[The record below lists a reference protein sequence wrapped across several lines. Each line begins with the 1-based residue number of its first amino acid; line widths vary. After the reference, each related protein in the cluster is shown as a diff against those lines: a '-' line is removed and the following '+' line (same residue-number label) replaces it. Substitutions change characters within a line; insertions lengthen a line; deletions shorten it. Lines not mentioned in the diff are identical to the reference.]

1 MLPIKYCLQQFYRL
15 SLILI
20 ISIAFAL
27 PIFAQTGIPVGS
39 MSQCDTQMQTFLTNY
54 QIPGA
59 TFAITKNGKLIYM
72 RAFGTANQAGTELT
86 QPYHMFRIASISKPI
101 TSIAI
106 MKLIENGQLSLSDK
120 PFGPGGILNADSYFA
135 NANITDTRV
144 YNITIQNLL
153 EHSAGWNRDLPM
165 PPGPLSPYPYSY
177 PHSDPIAFP
186 LHVTQTLGEANPVTR
201 RAMIKFSIQKGL
213 NFAPGTGNNYSNI
226 GYLVLGEVIEKKT
239 GMTYENYVKQ
249 NILAPLG
256 IYDIRL
262 GKNLLA
268 DKQEREGEYINNFT
282 TLSAYGTGQFVP
294 WQYGGWSIEAMDAH
308 GGWIATARDLVRLLT
323 AVDNFPS
330 RPDILSATTI
340 QTMTTPSATNGG
352 YAKGWVVTSTGTWFH
367 GGSLD
372 GTSSEMVRTNGQV
385 TWAVILNKRTN
396 ASGFSN
402 AIHNLGWNC
411 INTTA
416 TFPAHDLFDLPTEN
430 ASAMNFSNITSNSM
444 TVNWTNGN
452 GDGRVLIMRAGGAPN
467 KFPLDG
473 TEYSPQVDL
482 GDGNRVVYSGPGNN
496 TTVSNLNGN
505 TNYQF
510 RLYEYKKNIN
520 TGNYALYQLAN
531 AASGSQNTPGTT
543 SQTTRFD
550 FDGDSKADVSV
561 FRNGNWYIQGSGS
574 GFSGRNWGFATDIL
588 APADFDGDGRT
599 DIAVFR
605 DGNWYSINS
614 SDEAIK
620 STQFG
625 SPGDQPVPS
634 DYTGDRKADIA
645 VFRPSNGTWYWLDSA
660 TNQFNGVQFG
670 ATGDKPIIGDF
681 DGDGKSDLA
690 VTRVT
695 DGNLNWYWMESSTNQ
710 FRAVQWGFA
719 TDIAAPADFDGD
731 GKTDV
736 SVFRPSNGNWYRLN
750 SGQNNQLFA
759 IQFGQN
765 GDVPVA
771 ADYDGDGKADVAVF
785 RSGNWYRSNSSNG
798 AFFGQQFGITEDK
811 PIPSAFLP

>member
-1 MLPIKYCLQQFYRL
+1 MKRKLLTGIVAVTVF
-15 SLILI
+15 
-20 ISIAFAL
+20 AFAL

-120 PFGPGGILNADSYFA
+120 PFGPGGILNADPYFA

-186 LHVTQTLGEANPVTR
+186 LHVTQTLGEANPVTE
-201 RAMIKFSIQKGL
+201 RALIKFSIQKGL

-239 GMTYENYVKQ
+239 GLTYENYVKQ
-249 NILAPLG
+249 NIFAPLG

-262 GKNLLA
+262 GKSLLA
-268 DKQEREGEYINNFT
+268 DKQEREGEYINNFM
-282 TLSAYGTGQFVP
+282 TLSAYGTGEYVP
-294 WQYGGWSIEAMDAH
+294 WQYGGWNIEAMDAH

-330 RPDILSATTI
+330 RPDILSPTTI
-340 QTMTTPSATNGG
+340 QIMTTPSATFSG
-352 YAKGWVVTSTGTWFH
+352 YAKGWVINFNAQTWGH

-372 GTSSEMVRTNGQV
+372 GSSSEMLRTNDQYN
-385 TWAVILNKRTN
+385 WAVIVNKRTT
-396 ASGFSN
+396 ASGFQT
-402 AIHNLGWNC
+402 ALANLGRNC
-411 INTTA
+411 VNTA
-416 TFPAHDLFDLPTEN
+416 TTFPTHDLFDVPTQN
-430 ASAMNFSNITSNSM
+430 ASAMNFSNVTSNSM

-473 TEYSPQVDL
+473 TEYTGSPQVDL
-482 GDGNRVVYSGPGNN
+482 GDGNRVVYNGTGNN
-496 TTVSNLNGN
+496 TTVSNLNNN

-510 RLYEYKKNIN
+510 RLYEYKKNVN

-531 AASGSQNTPGTT
+531 AAGGSQNTPGTT
-543 SQTTRFD
+543 SQRTRFD

-561 FRNGNWYIQGSGS
+561 FRNGNWYIQGSRS

-599 DIAVFR
+599 NIAVFR
-605 DGNWYSINS
+605 GGNWYSINS

-625 SPGDQPVPS
+625 SPGDLPVPS
-634 DYTGDRKADIA
+634 DYTGDGKADIA

-660 TNQFNGVQFG
+660 TNQFNGIQFG

-750 SGQNNQLFA
+750 SGQNNQFFA

-765 GDVPVA
+765 GDVPVP

-785 RSGNWYRSNSSNG
+785 RSGNWYRSNSNNG